1 MKSSIRSV
9 VDSVV
14 FIIDKLNRVFEYVGI
29 VILTAMT
36 AVVFVAIISR
46 FFNGISLSWIEE
58 SATFAMAWI
67 CALGAGLISRRG
79 GMTAIEIGVTCFPKK
94 IETALRILA
103 YLISLVFFVVMI
115 VQGYKMAMVVSTQ
128 YAATIPFMSLFWVYI
143 AMPIGFVIVFLNT
156 LAHIFDLVF
165 EKEA

>member
-9 VDSVV
+9 VDKVV
-14 FIIDKLNRVFEYVGI
+14 FIIDKLNRIFEYVGI

-46 FFNGISLSWIEE
+46 LFTGISLSWIEE

-67 CALGAGLISRRG
+67 CALGAGLISRSG
-79 GMTAIEIGVTCFPKK
+79 GMTAIEIGVSCFSKK

-103 YLISLVFFVVMI
+103 YLISLVFFVVI
-115 VQGYKMAMVVSTQ
+115 IIQGYKMAMVVSTQ

-143 AMPIGFVIVFLNT
+143 AMPVGFVIVFINT
-156 LAHIFDLVF
+156 IAHIFDLVF
-165 EKEA
+165 EKEV

>member
-1 MKSSIRSV
+1 
-9 VDSVV
+9 
-14 FIIDKLNRVFEYVGI
+14 
-29 VILTAMT
+29 
-36 AVVFVAIISR
+36 
-46 FFNGISLSWIEE
+46 
-58 SATFAMAWI
+58 MAWI

-79 GMTAIEIGVTCFPKK
+79 GMTAIEIGVTRFPKK

-143 AMPIGFVIVFLNT
+143 AMPIGFVIVFINT
-156 LAHIFDLVF
+156 LAHVFDLVF
-165 EKEA
+165 EKEV